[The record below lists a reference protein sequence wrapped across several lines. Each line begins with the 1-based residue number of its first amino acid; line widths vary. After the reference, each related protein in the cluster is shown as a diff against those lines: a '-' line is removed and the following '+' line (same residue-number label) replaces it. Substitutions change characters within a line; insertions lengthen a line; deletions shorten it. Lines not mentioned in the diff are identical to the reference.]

1 MERNLIMLGT
11 GHAMVT
17 RCYNT
22 CFCIQNAEDYLLV
35 DAGGGNGILSRLEE
49 AQIPVEKIH
58 CMFVT
63 HSHTDHVLGVVWM
76 IRKVATMMRGGSYE
90 GKFKIYCHEELA
102 DTITQLCML
111 TLVKKFTSFLGDRIL
126 IKKVKDGEEKNAA
139 GMKLTFF
146 DIHSTKIKQFG
157 FRAGFEDGTRLT
169 CLGDEPYKET
179 ARPYAE
185 GCDWLLSEAF
195 CLDRDKEIFHPYEKH
210 HSTALDAGRL
220 AQQLHVKNMVLYHT
234 EDTCLSERKESYT
247 KEAARCFDG
256 NIFVPLD
263 LERIRL

>member
-1 MERNLIMLGT
+1 
-11 GHAMVT
+11 
-17 RCYNT
+17 
-22 CFCIQNAEDYLLV
+22 
-35 DAGGGNGILSRLEE
+35 
-49 AQIPVEKIH
+49 
-58 CMFVT
+58 
-63 HSHTDHVLGVVWM
+63 
-76 IRKVATMMRGGSYE
+76 MRGGSYE

-146 DIHSTKIKQFG
+146 DIHSTKTKQFG

-185 GCDWLLSEAF
+185 A
-195 CLDRDKEIFHPYEKH
+195 
-210 HSTALDAGRL
+210 
-220 AQQLHVKNMVLYHT
+220 V
-234 EDTCLSERKESYT
+234 SYT
-247 KEAARCFDG
+247 HLFAAMWTLKMWKRWQAASPRFPE
-256 NIFVPLD
+256 VWAL
-263 LERIRL
+263 